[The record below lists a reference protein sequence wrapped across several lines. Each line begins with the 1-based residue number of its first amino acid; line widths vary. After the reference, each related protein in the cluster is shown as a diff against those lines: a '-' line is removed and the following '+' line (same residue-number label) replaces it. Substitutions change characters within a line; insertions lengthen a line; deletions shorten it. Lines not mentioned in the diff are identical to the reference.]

1 MKKSSFLALL
11 LSLVLLATAS
21 TPVGAATVNDPYEIA
36 PCYVHCD
43 TSDIMFTVSNNQA
56 IVKVLYEGIPTT
68 FTQAQVTVKI
78 QKRFL
83 GIFWSTVDI
92 GLPDNEWVAYN
103 NNVSGSFY
111 NTFPVDGT
119 GTYRAKITLEVFGLT
134 GVSDVIEETIECK
147 YE

>member
-1 MKKSSFLALL
+1 MKKTSI
-11 LSLVLLATAS
+11 LVSLLAMLMLFAIVPTQ
-21 TPVGAATVNDPYEIA
+21 AATIAPTYDIA
-36 PCYVHCD
+36 PCHAHLNESYMD
-43 TSDIMFTVSNNQA
+43 FTVFDGMA
-56 IVKVLYEGIPTT
+56 DVGITYFGNAST

-134 GVSDVIEETIECK
+134 GVSDVIEETLEYK